1 MIVLDRQCKRE
12 DELRNH
18 FQVKHL
24 KLQVIQIKL
33 EPPSSKPSIFFI
45 ANFSTVSGGTSR
57 NLPVLLTAV
66 ASFVPQMNKGCK
78 TKLVSHGTCL
88 V

>member
-12 DELRNH
+12 DELRNP
-18 FQVKHL
+18 FQVKHF

-33 EPPSSKPSIFFI
+33 APPSSKPSIFFI
-45 ANFSTVSGGTSR
+45 ANFSTVSGGTSK

-78 TKLVSHGTCL
+78 TKLASHGTCL